1 MAKKMKNWVAEMFAR
16 HYTRLQLE
24 LLVNTFM
31 RAQFPDGTAKH
42 KNEYVEGFGDC
53 LNHFLLDCPSREMQ
67 YEYGTPEAK
76 AFMDGGN
83 DAGHSISPIVN
94 SVFALDHEMAGG
106 REKAAH
112 SMERGV

>member
-1 MAKKMKNWVAEMFAR
+1 
-16 HYTRLQLE
+16 
-24 LLVNTFM
+24 
-31 RAQFPDGTAKH
+31 
-42 KNEYVEGFGDC
+42 
-53 LNHFLLDCPSREMQ
+53 MQ

>member
-1 MAKKMKNWVAEMFAR
+1 MAKKRKNWVAEMFAR
-16 HYTRLQLE
+16 RYTRRQLE
-24 LLVNTFM
+24 FLVDTFM
-31 RAQFPDGTAKH
+31 QAQFPDGTAKH

-53 LNHFLLDCPSREMQ
+53 LNHFLLDCPNREMQ

-83 DAGHSISPIVN
+83 DAGHSIAPIVN
-94 SVFALDHEMAGG
+94 TVFDLDHEMAGG
-106 REKAAH
+106 REKVAH